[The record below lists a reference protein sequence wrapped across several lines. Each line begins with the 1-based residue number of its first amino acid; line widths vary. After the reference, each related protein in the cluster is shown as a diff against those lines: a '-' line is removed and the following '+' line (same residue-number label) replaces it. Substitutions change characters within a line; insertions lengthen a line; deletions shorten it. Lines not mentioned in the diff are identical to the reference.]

1 MSVGCF
7 QRGLAEEG
15 RPECGC
21 CHSMDWGP
29 GLIEKG
35 EKNPRKDTDHQDPI
49 SACRLWM
56 NCD

>member
-35 EKNPRKDTDHQDPI
+35 EKTPERILTIRTPSLLADYG
-49 SACRLWM
+49 
-56 NCD
+56 